1 MTILQSSTNRL
12 TVQRVTKLNM
22 WPCNVL
28 PFISMDYKLP
38 GAIVKSSVPVKIKEG
53 LDIFESSS
61 QMPFQLVALQLSVA
75 LDCCTTVL
83 REILANKSFASGMF
97 SRDSECSL
105 IHAGKLAREEAST
118 SFPLKV
124 SILIFASHCN
134 ICFQRCCLCICYLLL
149 ATILSLTCH
158 YSLSSSSF
166 NQNLDLNQQVLLAR
180 HSFPEPLRRQVL
192 DD

>member
-1 MTILQSSTNRL
+1 MICTSQAPGIFSAIIKELA
-12 TVQRVTKLNM
+12 
-22 WPCNVL
+22 
-28 PFISMDYKLP
+28 
-38 GAIVKSSVPVKIKEG
+38 GAIVKSSVPVKMKEG

-83 REILANKSFASGMF
+83 RDILVNKSFASGMF
-97 SRDSECSL
+97 SRDSECNL

-134 ICFQRCCLCICYLLL
+134 ICFQDVVFVSATCYY
-149 ATILSLTCH
+149 TIPI
-158 YSLSSSSF
+158 SLSSSSF
-166 NQNLDLNQQVLLAR
+166 KQNLDLDQQILLAR